1 MTEERK
7 LVTVLFA
14 DIVGSTALGMEHD
27 PEVVRAALQ
36 RTFDAAREVLETHGA
51 TVEKFIG
58 DAVMAV
64 FGVPAAHDDDAERAV
79 RAAFAL
85 HARVGE
91 LARQRT
97 LGFALRVGVNTGE
110 AVTGSGGGDQFLVTG
125 PVVNIA
131 ARLQQAALPGEIL
144 VGPFT
149 QTVTSGGVSYGTP
162 REIDA
167 KGVGTLRA
175 WPALELRS
183 GVPEQH
189 RGLPGL
195 HAPLIGRGRELDALQ
210 NAYARVAAEG
220 APSLVTVYGPPG
232 AGKTRLTSEF
242 AALVGT
248 DRVRIGRCLPYGE
261 AITFYP
267 VQLILWADAGIRPTD
282 DHITARAKLDAAVAR
297 ACPEEAERESVA
309 ARLAVIASLARPAE
323 ALPGIGDAE
332 LPDELRWGVRRY
344 VERRTAA
351 DPLVLVFEDV
361 HWAEPALLDLIEHLA
376 EWTRAPLLVVC
387 LARPEFRDLRPNWGT
402 NVPNAAAIALAP
414 LRPED
419 TRELIAELLAIDAL
433 TETVRQEVVT
443 RAEGNPL
450 YVEEFLRMLMESD
463 RIAHEGGRWIA
474 RGSIEP
480 LEVPPSLQGIITARL
495 DRASPQVK
503 RLLQS
508 GSVVGR
514 LFSTSAIEA
523 ISGSPP
529 SAEALRDAVRRD
541 LLVEADERAPG
552 EGRVYRFK
560 HVLMRD
566 VAYGTVPKAD
576 RSRLHDNYGRWLQSA
591 FGDRATEIGDIV
603 SYHAEQ
609 AFLYARELGGDDATV
624 FGSRALDLLLEAAGR
639 AGLRMDPHAAWRLYA
654 RAAAVASGFDC
665 DLPRR
670 IDAVTNAIAFS
681 SGFEPHGP
689 DWTARCADALAL
701 AEQGGPGAGLIRMLL
716 ASAWGR
722 FNDAAD
728 IAGGL
733 ALADRAVEVARSLP
747 DSEPRI
753 LALLDRAQMEY
764 FAAGDL
770 RLEERLLDEATRIA
784 RASDISRLL
793 LRAVGSRRLNAF
805 LALDLTACAAFRRE
819 WESLLPPE
827 PSKLLRFRQAQLV
840 GWDASEAGDL
850 ELAISQLELAVG
862 YAREAGVPS
871 AIAAG
876 LWLLG
881 AALLDAGE
889 LERARRD
896 LEESALL
903 FERLN
908 ARGQIPEAHGLL
920 ARVAVRQADPERA
933 RRHLELAE
941 QQRNPKDSEAMQL
954 LGVAR
959 GELAASGGDDLTAE
973 REYRW
978 SIEVADGHR
987 SKAHQARARTA
998 YGEFLL
1004 SRGRPADAKVE
1015 LARALALYADPL
1027 AVRRR
1032 EQIGA
1037 LIARAEATVP

>member
-27 PEVVRAALQ
+27 PEVVRAALM
-36 RTFDAAREVLETHGA
+36 RTFDAARAVLETHGA

-85 HARVGE
+85 HARVAE
-91 LARQRT
+91 LARDRP

-125 PVVNIA
+125 PVVNVA
-131 ARLQQAALPGEIL
+131 ARLQQAAQPGEIL

-149 QTVTSGGVSYGTP
+149 QAMTKGGIGYGPP
-162 REIDA
+162 REIEA
-167 KGVGTLRA
+167 KGVGRLSA
-175 WPALELRS
+175 WPALELHS

-210 NAYARVAAEG
+210 NAYARVLAEG

-232 AGKTRLTSEF
+232 AGKTRLTTEF
-242 AALVGT
+242 AAAVGT
-248 DRVRIGRCLPYGE
+248 DKVRTGRCLPYGE

-282 DHITARAKLDAAVAR
+282 DHITARAKLDAAVAG
-297 ACPEEAERESVA
+297 AFLDEAERDGVA
-309 ARLAVIASLARPAE
+309 ARLAVIASLARPAD
-323 ALPGIGDAE
+323 ALPEIGDAE

-344 VERRTAA
+344 IERRASAA
-351 DPLVLVFEDV
+351 PLVLVFEDV

-387 LARPEFRDLRPNWGT
+387 LARPEFRDLRPNWGA
-402 NVPNAAAIALAP
+402 NVPNAAAIALTP

-419 TRELIAELLAIDAL
+419 TRQLIAELLAIDAL
-433 TETVRQEVVT
+433 SETVRQEVVT

-450 YVEEFLRMLMESD
+450 YVEEFLRMLMESG
-463 RIAHEGGRWIA
+463 RIAHEGGRWVA
-474 RGSIEP
+474 RGSIET

-495 DRASPQVK
+495 DRADPEVK

-523 ISGSPP
+523 IGGAEPP
-529 SAEALRDAVRRD
+529 PTALRDAVRRD

-552 EGRVYRFK
+552 TGRVYRFK

-566 VAYGTVPKAD
+566 VAYGTLPKAD
-576 RSRLHDNYGRWLQSA
+576 RARLHDNYGRWLESA

-603 SYHAEQ
+603 GYHAEQ
-609 AFLYARELGGDDATV
+609 AFLYAQELGADDAPV
-624 FGSRALDLLLEAAGR
+624 LGSRALDLLLEAASR
-639 AGLRMDPHAAWRLYA
+639 ARLRIDPHAAWRLYA

-665 DLPRR
+665 DLSRR
-670 IDAVTNAIAFS
+670 IDAVTNAISFS
-681 SGFEPHGP
+681 SGFETHGP

-701 AEQGGPGAGLIRMLL
+701 AEQGGPNAGLVRMLIT
-716 ASAWGR
+716 SAWAR
-722 FNDAAD
+722 YNDAAD
-728 IAGGL
+728 TAGAL
-733 ALADRAVEVARSLP
+733 ALADRAVDVARSLP

-753 LALLDRAQMEY
+753 VALLDRAQLEY
-764 FAAGDL
+764 FAVGDP
-770 RLEERLLDEATRIA
+770 RVEERLLDEATGIA
-784 RASDISRLL
+784 RASHTPLL
-793 LRAVGSRRLNAF
+793 LRALGSRHLIAF
-805 LALDLTACAAFRRE
+805 LALDLTASAAIRRE

-827 PSKLLRFRQAQLV
+827 PSKLLRFRQAQFA

-850 ELAISQLELAVG
+850 DLAVG
-862 YAREAGVPS
+862 QLEVAVGHAREAGVPN
-871 AIAAG
+871 AIASG

-881 AALLDAGE
+881 AALLEAGE
-889 LERARRD
+889 VERARLA
-896 LEESALL
+896 LEESAVL

-908 ARGQIPEAHGLL
+908 ARGQSPEAHGLL
-920 ARVAVRQADPERA
+920 ARIAVRQGDPERA
-933 RRHLELAE
+933 RRHLALAE
-941 QQRNPKDSEAMQL
+941 QQRNPKDQEVMQL

-959 GELAASGGDDLTAE
+959 GELAVAAGDDPTADQE
-973 REYRW
+973 FRW

-987 SKAHQARARTA
+987 SKPHQARARIA
-998 YGEFLL
+998 YAEFLL
-1004 SRGRPADAKVE
+1004 SRGRPAEAKIQLE
-1015 LARALALYADPL
+1015 PALALYADPL
-1027 AVRRR
+1027 AARRR

-1037 LIARAEATVP
+1037 LIARAGATVS